1 MDDSRRSVGVKSS
14 VIRYRVDRSHVK
26 PVGRCRNVCQR
37 EFSTP
42 IEKFQ
47 ILSLPSL
54 VATLFH
60 LAIRQFRQPPMPT
73 ATHQQ
78 HHNVLKFVFGGEI
91 FTKIVAQFDL
101 FVMQRRI
108 DYTMVVAVC
117 VCAFVA
123 QHNFMSSQKGETTR
137 NATTTNNYSVCR
149 YVNEQDRLRWTH
161 PRSSRTRKG
170 GSGLCVRVVDKT
182 SECADVQRAPMI
194 YAS

>member
-1 MDDSRRSVGVKSS
+1 
-14 VIRYRVDRSHVK
+14 
-26 PVGRCRNVCQR
+26 VCQR

-117 VCAFVA
+117 VCVCVCCPTQLHVFPKRRNDA
-123 QHNFMSSQKGETTR
+123 QRNNNKQLFRMS
-137 NATTTNNYSVCR
+137 
-149 YVNEQDRLRWTH
+149 LR
-161 PRSSRTRKG
+161 
-170 GSGLCVRVVDKT
+170 
-182 SECADVQRAPMI
+182 
-194 YAS
+194 